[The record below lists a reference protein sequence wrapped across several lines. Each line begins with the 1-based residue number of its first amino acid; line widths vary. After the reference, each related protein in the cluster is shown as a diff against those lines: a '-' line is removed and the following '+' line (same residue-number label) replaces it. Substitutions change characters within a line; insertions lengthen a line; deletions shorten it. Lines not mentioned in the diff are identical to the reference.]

1 MGTVVTINGKT
12 VYLKSDNVTID
23 QVKNSEGLKE
33 KYKFDPSTVEVKI
46 MSGSQ
51 AQSDDLEEAGILQ
64 TVKTKA
70 GSFAKSV
77 KDFMTSENR
86 DPNVMTIDDLPVA
99 QNANLKALKEQYGM
113 PDSQAGSVKD
123 FFQELFQQTVSE
135 DSAENAKTRL
145 ENIREGSGSDVPKTE
160 FDKKLAKLRL
170 QLTIPMSDEKRKN
183 AISNIHKDTK
193 FGKDESG
200 NMTITWNM
208 PDENGK
214 LKDFTFY
221 PNPTGLDETDII
233 QASTAV
239 LATLPATKVIKAIGL
254 PIAGFTGGTLVGS
267 TSGVATG
274 GLGVAS
280 GMIGAEDNKPV
291 EWTPA
296 QDAVLGGLFG
306 GPFQKAGEVVL
317 SLARGAL
324 SKAGSIFATNGSLR
338 TEVRDGLRQMGFSSE
353 EIAGIKG
360 AVVKKMNELVTKKV
374 DPQTASSFGMSQ
386 NLPEPIPLSRG
397 QMSGNKADQVFEKQI
412 EEGFFGEGA
421 GKNAMEVLRKNQ
433 FDAIEGNIGKLQDEL
448 AGGNPTISRGQGG
461 EDAQTA
467 LVAKKGEEYKVADDL
482 YIKARQQEPVTVD
495 YDDLSTMYKGVYD
508 RFDESFGN
516 ISAPKTGQFVEQLKG
531 VDTLKEIFAIRQ
543 KLTAFSNSAS
553 DGTERGASGAV
564 VSTLDD
570 QLDQIVTK
578 IFNEE
583 SLAKGSMS
591 QVSDSV
597 KQWFT
602 AIKGYKDYSN
612 KWNSKGSLLKVLTT
626 GKGDKL
632 DVSAESVTNKIFTM
646 NAVSW
651 SGKTNFFRS
660 LEELKGALPAQ
671 EWNKI
676 QQEAF
681 IKIMDM
687 GKNNKGFSGANFA
700 KKFEELKDQAPKS
713 MDILFGK
720 EMLTRMTQFSK
731 IAEKATTSAKNTSN
745 SASSL
750 LNMLWMGMGGQKL
763 AVVIPALNTQY
774 KNIASMRGSNRI
786 NYDKSMLT
794 PKGKETNTT
803 GGGLGGAFGVSRE
816 EENDPIVNSPR
827 F

>member
-1 MGTVVTINGKT
+1 MGTVVKINGKT

-170 QLTIPMSDEKRKN
+170 QLTVPMSDEKRKN

-193 FGKDESG
+193 FGKDASG
-200 NMTITWNM
+200 NMTVTWKM
-208 PDENGK
+208 PDENGES
-214 LKDFTFY
+214 KDFTFY
-221 PNPTGLDETDII
+221 PNPTGLDETDIL

-296 QDAVLGGLFG
+296 QDAVLGGVFG
-306 GPFQKAGEVVL
+306 GLGQKAGEVVL

-360 AVVKKMNELVTKKV
+360 AVVKKMNELVTKQV
-374 DPQTASSFGMSQ
+374 DPKTASSFGISQ
-386 NLPEPIPLSRG
+386 GLPEPIPLSRG

-461 EDAQTA
+461 EDAQQA
-467 LVAKKGEEYKVADDL
+467 LVTQKSLEKSKADEL
-482 YIKARQQEPVTVD
+482 YRKARKQDPVAVD

-508 RFDESFGN
+508 KFDEGFDSIN
-516 ISAPKTGQFVEQLKG
+516 APKTAQYIEKLKN
-531 VDTLKEIFAIRQ
+531 VDTLKEVFALRQ
-543 KLTAFSNSAS
+543 KLTSLSNDATAGS
-553 DGTERGASGAV
+553 EQGASGAV
-564 VSTLDD
+564 IGTLDD
-570 QLDQIVTK
+570 QLDQIATK
-578 IFNEE
+578 IFNEKSIE
-583 SLAKGSMS
+583 LGSLNKVG
-591 QVSDSV
+591 DNV
-597 KQWFT
+597 KDWFS
-602 AIKGYKDYSN
+602 AIKNYKEFAR
-612 KWNSKGSLLKVLTT
+612 KWNSKGSLLKILTT
-626 GKGDKL
+626 DKDGKL
-632 DVSAESVTNKIFTM
+632 DLSAESVAGKIFTKS
-646 NAVSW
+646 AVNW
-651 SGKTNFFRS
+651 SGKTNFYRS
-660 LEELKGALPAQ
+660 LEELKGALPKQ

-687 GKNNKGFSGANFA
+687 GKTSKDFSGANFA
-700 KKFEELKDQAPKS
+700 KNFDKLKEQAPKS